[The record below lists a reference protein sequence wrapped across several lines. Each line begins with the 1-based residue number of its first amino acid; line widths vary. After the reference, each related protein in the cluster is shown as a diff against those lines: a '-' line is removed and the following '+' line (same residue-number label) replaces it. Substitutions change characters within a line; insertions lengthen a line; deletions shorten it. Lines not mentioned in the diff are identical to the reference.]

1 MTLLQWP
8 KQPQRMR
15 MGAPPKA
22 GNYYCPKHPN
32 EDLEWIAC
40 TGNSNF
46 SRKSMEQPCNRIS
59 SKIQEKRSNLLALA
73 LDEQTHETTIKL
85 KNAVNRKVMKSL

>member
-1 MTLLQWP
+1 
-8 KQPQRMR
+8 MR

-46 SRKSMEQPCNRIS
+46 SRKSMEHSHVTEFHPRY
-59 SKIQEKRSNLLALA
+59 KKKRSNHLAFA
-73 LDEQTHETTIKL
+73 LDEQTHKTTIKL